1 LHGNLLEVRNIFKD
15 NEDSNIQ
22 KILRLQWISNKLI
35 NNVLGAAIDF
45 YNTHGQKEGIEI
57 IELIWQKADQN
68 TCDFICS
75 TEYNLAEG
83 GNVSTINML
92 RQGRT
97 NDSNKDILEAVIQEM
112 EECKRVIGLDYKL
125 REAIKNLDVDQV
137 KAALESC
144 GKDVK
149 SVLERKVYWH
159 GTGNVDALLVCPLKV
174 KYSEKLDQEDV
185 EKIKEI
191 TKLLWN
197 GASSNVRDFWLKD
210 NMVDERGQSTGDNYI
225 IAAIKGQQ
233 EFYVEEGIAD
243 EEWLGDFIQEVK
255 DYKKSREEELSK
267 RVEDIEEKEPI
278 ADNETPGNSD
288 TTFWS
293 KHKGKIALDATVV
306 CTAGAIA
313 AYVLAYPAVALA
325 LTALA
330 AVILM
335 GAGIAKVLE
344 DPSVEGL
351 STSKGQG
358 A

>member
-1 LHGNLLEVRNIFKD
+1 
-15 NEDSNIQ
+15 
-22 KILRLQWISNKLI
+22 
-35 NNVLGAAIDF
+35 
-45 YNTHGQKEGIEI
+45 
-57 IELIWQKADQN
+57 
-68 TCDFICS
+68 
-75 TEYNLAEG
+75 
-83 GNVSTINML
+83 ML

-97 NDSNKDILEAVIQEM
+97 NDSNKDILEEVIQEM
-112 EECKRVIGLDYKL
+112 EEYKRVMGLDYNL

-191 TKLLWN
+191 FKLMFAA
-197 GASSNVRDFWLKD
+197 ASPWLLRYTLDK
-210 NMVDERGQSTGDNYI
+210 NNYVMSKLVEAQKRFATI
-225 IAAIKGQQ
+225 PGVGEQCFQDLIQ
-233 EFYVEEGIAD
+233 EFEG
-243 EEWLGDFIQEVK
+243 K
-255 DYKKSREEELSK
+255 LSK
-267 RVEDIEEKEPI
+267 DTLDNAK
-278 ADNETPGNSD
+278 ADDQMAWDKACAAQISQEINHDPFEND

-293 KHKGKIALDATVV
+293 EHKGKIALGATVV

-325 LTALA
+325 LTVLA